1 MDNEE
6 RLIQEIVNREWDFFY
21 NTQNIGGQ
29 ASCQNDRKTFE
40 IMRKSQ
46 WQTCNKEILDSY
58 LRDLKEAEKEKH
70 NLVTEKY
77 ARMME
82 FTMPE
87 EFEKIKEE
95 LPELK
100 SEKKDIVEKLL
111 GIHLKWREEMNAK
124 YPKIS
129 NAGRNLKSSDDT
141 EKDTSV
147 ETYLKGE
154 FLSYSLNTL
163 EQYYSYTVKC
173 EEENINLVYEN
184 LNNMVKFYGY
194 KSLDD
199 AEEKV

>member
-1 MDNEE
+1 MDKEE
-6 RLIQEIVNREWDFFY
+6 YLIKEIVDREWDFFHS
-21 NTQNIGGQ
+21 TKNIGGQ

-46 WQTCNKEILDSY
+46 WMTCNKEILESY
-58 LRDLKEAEKEKH
+58 LADLKKAEKEKH
-70 NLVTEKY
+70 NLIMEKY

-82 FTMPE
+82 FTMLE
-87 EFEKIKEE
+87 EFAKIKGE
-95 LPELK
+95 LSELK
-100 SEKKDIVEKLL
+100 SEKKEIVEKLL

-147 ETYLKGE
+147 ETYLRGE
-154 FLSYSLNTL
+154 FLSYSVDTL
-163 EQYYSYTVKC
+163 ELYYSYTVKC
-173 EEENINLVYEN
+173 KNENINLVYEN

-194 KSLDD
+194 KSLED
-199 AEEKV
+199 AEEKQ